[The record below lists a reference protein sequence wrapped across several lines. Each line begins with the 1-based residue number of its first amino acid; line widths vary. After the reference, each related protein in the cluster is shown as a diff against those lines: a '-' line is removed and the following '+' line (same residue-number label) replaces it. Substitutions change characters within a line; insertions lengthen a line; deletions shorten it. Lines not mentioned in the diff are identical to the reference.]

1 MKRKMEK
8 KLKNKQ
14 KIEKLGGEKEK
25 KNVEQ
30 YSMYS
35 KRWRSEGQRKKAME
49 REEERWMQNIMK
61 DNLKYSRDKTR
72 SRSRSRERRRSTSRG
87 REGRSSRRRSISR
100 ERSRYSRRDEDST
113 RGRRRH
119 SRERSPAENF
129 SLSSILKAEL
139 SHKEQVKREAE
150 RMKKEALVMGV
161 NALKNLLEKR
171 DS

>member
-1 MKRKMEK
+1 
-8 KLKNKQ
+8 
-14 KIEKLGGEKEK
+14 
-25 KNVEQ
+25 
-30 YSMYS
+30 
-35 KRWRSEGQRKKAME
+35 
-49 REEERWMQNIMK
+49 MK
-61 DNLKYSRDKTR
+61 DNLKSPRDR
-72 SRSRSRERRRSTSRG
+72 SRSRSRSRRSTSRG
-87 REGRSSRRRSISR
+87 REGGSSRRRSTSR
-100 ERSRYSRRDEDST
+100 ERRYSRRDEDWT

>member
-1 MKRKMEK
+1 MR
-8 KLKNKQ
+8 
-14 KIEKLGGEKEK
+14 
-25 KNVEQ
+25 
-30 YSMYS
+30 
-35 KRWRSEGQRKKAME
+35 
-49 REEERWMQNIMK
+49 

-72 SRSRSRERRRSTSRG
+72 SRSRSRERRRSM
-87 REGRSSRRRSISR
+87 SR
-100 ERSRYSRRDEDST
+100 ERSRYSRRDEDWT